1 MNTEFTYLLVAVLS
15 LALSASWVVG
25 VTFYAHHVIKDTKKE
40 LEYYQKPE
48 TQAKIAQHVIK
59 NQWFKN
65 GGEVFR

>member
-1 MNTEFTYLLVAVLS
+1 MNTELTYLLVAVLS

-40 LEYYQKPE
+40 LEYYQQPK
-48 TQAKIAQHVIK
+48 TQVKIAQNAIR
-59 NQWFKN
+59 QRFFED